1 METKIVIYKK
11 RFLKKLDALL
21 LYLEK
26 NWDNKS
32 GLHFIAKL
40 QKKIEL
46 IQTHPEI
53 GSLTV
58 YKNVRAIH
66 ITRQNKIYYRISKN
80 SIEIINMID
89 TRRSPLKNP
98 YNKFK

>member
-40 QKKIEL
+40 QNKIEL
-46 IQTHPEI
+46 VTIHPEI
-53 GSLTV
+53 GSVTF

-66 ITRQNKIYYRISKN
+66 ITRQNKIYHRISKN
-80 SIEIINMID
+80 NIEIINMID
-89 TRRSPLKNP
+89 TRRSPSKNP
-98 YNKFK
+98 FNKAK